1 MPRASTERGFS
12 DREHDRRR
20 RDRPREQLGVF
31 DAVVR
36 SRVVHVVA
44 VQEGTDDLDG
54 LFEHGA
60 PFGRA
65 GPSLPHDML
74 AEPLSAAEPEEES
87 AFEHRRDRR
96 GRVRHHHRMHS
107 NDRSRNT
114 GPETQVLSR
123 GGNPADHAPK
133 ARPHCDHNRWN
144 PGQKYELQRD
154 AEADAKSRE
163 KKPLACN
170 RDENKRAGSEIE
182 NLGTPNDIPLEC
194 GGREEVRPDDRDREP
209 WR

>member
-1 MPRASTERGFS
+1 MKLAEAGLAGATGGLEGFDRTRVLRRGDHPVGDPARELRTRQTR

-65 GPSLPHDML
+65 GPSLPRDML
-74 AEPLSAAEPEEES
+74 AEPLSAADP
-87 AFEHRRDRR
+87 R
-96 GRVRHHHRMHS
+96 
-107 NDRSRNT
+107 
-114 GPETQVLSR
+114 
-123 GGNPADHAPK
+123 K
-133 ARPHCDHNRWN
+133 ARGAYSASHATST
-144 PGQKYELQRD
+144 
-154 AEADAKSRE
+154 AEHH
-163 KKPLACN
+163 
-170 RDENKRAGSEIE
+170 
-182 NLGTPNDIPLEC
+182 
-194 GGREEVRPDDRDREP
+194 DR
-209 WR
+209 